1 MSISGVL
8 VHARQEKAEKVSE
21 ALNAMSG
28 VEVHEKTADGRLI
41 VTIEESD
48 NRPSGEAVMSLSN
61 IDGVLSASLIYQNFE
76 TDIDQ

>member
-8 VHARQEKAEKVSE
+8 VHARQEKTEKVSE
-21 ALNAMSG
+21 ALNAMAG

-48 NRPSGEAVMSLSN
+48 NKPSGEAVMSLSN